1 MRRLIIAGLVYLTG
15 IAVILLIKPQYMFRE
30 DGRWKEFG
38 IGRDPEYFTHIPFW
52 LFAIV
57 WAIISYLTVAIIE
70 NSFYGNNENNV
81 NNGNNGNN
89 EVSESGDTNHYPPRQ
104 NTARNSRNSKTSRNS
119 VSKEVELTPGYYM
132 LNESATGRN
141 GVPRYVYLGPESP
154 VYNAEQD

>member
-30 DGRWKEFG
+30 DGTWKEFG
-38 IGRDPEYFTHIPFW
+38 IGRDREYFTHIPFW

-70 NSFYGNNENNV
+70 NSIYGNYG

-89 EVSESGDTNHYPPRQ
+89 EISDSGDTNHYPPRQ
-104 NTARNSRNSKTSRNS
+104 NTARNSRNSKTSRNLGN
-119 VSKEVELTPGYYM
+119 KEVELTPGYYM

-141 GVPRYVYLGPESP
+141 GVPRYVYLGPENP
-154 VYNAEQD
+154 VYNGVQD

>member
-30 DGRWKEFG
+30 DGTWKEFG

-52 LFAIV
+52 LFSII

-70 NSFYGNNENNV
+70 NSIYGNNDI
-81 NNGNNGNN
+81 
-89 EVSESGDTNHYPPRQ
+89 SYSSDTNHCPPTQ
-104 NTARNSRNSKTSRNS
+104 NTARNSRNFKSSRNS
-119 VSKEVELTPGYYM
+119 ANLANSANKEVELTPGYYM

-154 VYNAEQD
+154 VYKSEQD